1 MAKKIKFALK
11 MKDGVEVR
19 NLQELRN
26 NFDLNQVTA
35 YFLDGRLETWLSDRY
50 YDELAL
56 SIQELNIND
65 PDLQKKL
72 CWILGVTYV
81 EEKTESI
88 EKIKIRSWKLEKLKS
103 ITDDEKILSH
113 VDSVAFSQEELADLL
128 DEGIDTIYLCGA
140 DFVIPERVKDKTYI
154 GINTKLEL
162 TAEKLE
168 KYQKNNIHLI
178 NLVKNDSQ
186 LSKVNASQSE
196 VDGTNTNICNNP
208 IDIEAVFLCQGD
220 SNIEDV
226 NFLAYVGREKE
237 DYEINDDEAEEYDTD
252 KIDLEFQYKASLKK
266 IENPAV
272 LRYIDAVYC
281 RGKVIYLAE
290 DGQGKVLASLDVISN
305 EIKELRRWN
314 IPVAPYYMGGN
325 CVLASY
331 YDGKNYCTEKISTN
345 GDIKKLPE
353 NIREAYLW
361 NFHEVHNGLYS
372 VVNSNDT
379 IEIYDAL
386 SEEQYTIPFSIEE
399 NEETWKL
406 KIYGKYLDCDTGN
419 LYFFMGTEKKGYFYA
434 FDFQAKEVKL
444 ATTIP
449 VQCVKEHFCVKGTKI
464 IYYGS
469 PNNEEAKL
477 MILDTK
483 SGKQKCL
490 WEGIG
495 EKYGFDV
502 GEVKIIG
509 DYLYILDVKGERL
522 YRIKIDGTERT
533 IIYEKNEW
541 LEKNM
546 RIAFTIAN
554 RLLSK
559 ESENDITFQIKK
571 ISTICTEEKTGF
583 F

>member
-1 MAKKIKFALK
+1 M
-11 MKDGVEVR
+11 
-19 NLQELRN
+19 
-26 NFDLNQVTA
+26 
-35 YFLDGRLETWLSDRY
+35 
-50 YDELAL
+50 
-56 SIQELNIND
+56 
-65 PDLQKKL
+65 
-72 CWILGVTYV
+72 
-81 EEKTESI
+81 
-88 EKIKIRSWKLEKLKS
+88 
-103 ITDDEKILSH
+103 
-113 VDSVAFSQEELADLL
+113 
-128 DEGIDTIYLCGA
+128 
-140 DFVIPERVKDKTYI
+140 
-154 GINTKLEL
+154 
-162 TAEKLE
+162 
-168 KYQKNNIHLI
+168 
-178 NLVKNDSQ
+178 
-186 LSKVNASQSE
+186 
-196 VDGTNTNICNNP
+196 
-208 IDIEAVFLCQGD
+208 
-220 SNIEDV
+220 
-226 NFLAYVGREKE
+226 
-237 DYEINDDEAEEYDTD
+237 
-252 KIDLEFQYKASLKK
+252 EFQYKASLKK

-477 MILDTK
+477 MILDMK
-483 SGKQKCL
+483 SGKATNL
-490 WEGIG
+490 WEGLSVNM
-495 EKYGFDV
+495 V
-502 GEVKIIG
+502 GCKIEVKSSGRLCVLVCKKNDSHGLYRTKLDGSQHTFIQGSLYKKRVGFWITLLCELYRKLIAVIDCCRKTAPEVKLNSYKDSEKEG
-509 DYLYILDVKGERL
+509 NDLDNNYRKNFRKLLYI
-522 YRIKIDGTERT
+522 
-533 IIYEKNEW
+533 
-541 LEKNM
+541 
-546 RIAFTIAN
+546 
-554 RLLSK
+554 
-559 ESENDITFQIKK
+559 
-571 ISTICTEEKTGF
+571 C
-583 F
+583 